1 MVHTNIWH
9 TLVDNPGGKNG
20 NLTHPANS
28 RKRRS
33 EMLEILY
40 QDEHLVAIN
49 KPSGL
54 LVHRSLIDTRER
66 EFALQLTRNQIGQ
79 RVYPVH
85 RLDRPT
91 SGVLLF
97 ALSSEIAR
105 QLSEQFAQ
113 HTVTK
118 RYLALVR
125 GYCDAEGRIEYALK
139 EELDKISDAKAERDK
154 DAQPAITEYTCIQQ
168 IDLPFA
174 VGRYERARF
183 SWLSLIPHTGRKHQL
198 RRHMK
203 HIFHPIV
210 GDTSHGDGKQNAF
223 VRDKFECHRLM
234 LHASGLQ
241 LLHPLSGN
249 SLNIQA
255 GIPDDIRIPLLSM
268 GVDESWHFLPDK

>member
-1 MVHTNIWH
+1 MQ
-9 TLVDNPGGKNG
+9 
-20 NLTHPANS
+20 
-28 RKRRS
+28 RYEQS

-40 QDEHLVAIN
+40 HDEHLVAIN

-66 EFALQLTRNQIGQ
+66 EFALQLTRDQIGQ

-105 QLSEQFAQ
+105 LLSQQFAQ
-113 HTVTK
+113 HGVTK

-125 GYCDAEGRIEYALK
+125 GYCNTKGCIDYALK
-139 EELDKISDAKAERDK
+139 EELDKLSDAQAEKNK

-168 IDLPFA
+168 IELPFA
-174 VGRYERARF
+174 VGRYDSARF
-183 SWLSLIPHTGRKHQL
+183 SLLRLIPHTGRKHQL

-203 HIFHPIV
+203 HIFHPVV
-210 GDTSHGDGKQNAF
+210 GDTSHGDGKQNAL
-223 VRDKFECHRLM
+223 VRNKFQCHRLM
-234 LHASGLQ
+234 LHANGLQ
-241 LLHPLSGN
+241 LLHPVSGN

-255 GIPDDIRIPLLSM
+255 AIPDDMRSPLLNM
-268 GVDESWHFLPDK
+268 GLNMGLDMGSDIKP

>member
-1 MVHTNIWH
+1 
-9 TLVDNPGGKNG
+9 
-20 NLTHPANS
+20 
-28 RKRRS
+28 
-33 EMLEILY
+33 MLEILY

-54 LVHRSLIDTRER
+54 LVHRSMIDTRER
-66 EFALQLTRNQIGQ
+66 EFALQLTRDQIGQ

-113 HTVTK
+113 HGVTK

-125 GYCDAEGRIEYALK
+125 GYCDTEGRIDYALK
-139 EELDKISDAKAERDK
+139 EELDKLSDAKAEKNK
-154 DAQPAITEYTCIQQ
+154 DAQPAITEYRCIQQ
-168 IDLPFA
+168 IELPFP
-174 VGRYERARF
+174 VGRFDSARF

-210 GDTSHGDGKQNAF
+210 GDTTHGDGKQNALL
-223 VRDKFECHRLM
+223 RDKFQCHRLM
-234 LHASGLQ
+234 LHANGLQ
-241 LLHPLSGN
+241 LSHPLSGN
-249 SLNIQA
+249 SLHIQA
-255 GIPDDIRIPLLSM
+255 GLPHDIRDPLIDM
-268 GVDESWHFLPDK
+268 GLDGTF